1 MIIEKFSLK
10 VLDAVDRAGRLAV
23 KHGHRNTTEWHLLT
37 ALLQQEDT
45 YLKRLLVSA
54 EVDIDVL
61 AHKVDTRLIGLPRA
75 GSTDQTTPISRTL
88 ERVFVNAEEHAGSAA
103 ERYIRINH
111 LMLGLLDDGDVR
123 TMIDET
129 GGRRHELVR
138 ALREARATPDASA
151 QRGTGAGTGTGTAAA
166 GPASANGS
174 AAPQG
179 SSAAPSPATVS
190 AAIEGESLAKY
201 ARDLTAAARDGELD
215 PLIGRDAEVQLAVEI
230 LCRRRKNNP
239 ILIGEPG
246 VGKTAIVEGLAQ
258 RIVDGRVPDDL
269 QRCRL
274 MSLDLAAVVAGARY
288 RGEFEERLQR
298 ILAEVAE
305 AGNIILLIGA
315 GGQEGSMD
323 AANMLKP
330 ALSRGQLRCMGAT
343 STEEYRKRIEKDA
356 ALMRRF
362 QVINVPEPSVEES
375 VAMLRGAKEKYETH
389 HGIRLMDEAI
399 SAAVKFSRRYVT
411 DRYLPDKAFDLI
423 DQTAASVRLALVGK
437 PEALEQI
444 DRQIVRLEIETH
456 ALARESAPRV
466 RERLAVAQAELA
478 ALKIESA
485 ALTTRWEREKK
496 ANTVVHEAKKALEDA
511 LREKEAKLAVQ
522 DFARVAEL
530 QYKVIPECERVLAEF
545 ADLNLSSGPLL
556 QTEVSEGHVAAT
568 VSRITGIPAASMVES
583 EKERLL
589 QLEAHLRRRVIGQ
602 DDALSAV
609 ARAVRRARAGVQNP
623 NRPIASFLMLGPT
636 GVGKTELAKAL
647 AELLFDDERAL
658 VRLDMSEYMEKH
670 SAAMLVGAPPGY
682 VGYEEGG
689 VLTNKIRR
697 RPYSVILFDEV
708 EKGHNDVY
716 NLFLQLLDDGRLT
729 DTQGITVDFTNAI
742 VVMTS
747 NLGSEFMRVCE
758 TPQETAEMNQQVM
771 HAVRGKFRP
780 EFLNRLDEVMIFKPL
795 TMEVMKPIVDIQLG
809 KLQARLRE
817 RRIELSIDDAA
828 RTVLAEAGYNPAY
841 GARPLQRVVQS
852 RLQDP
857 LAQFIVEGAI
867 IDGQSVAVTAAEK
880 ELVIEPGPKPVEDGE
895 PAAGHVAA
903 PRSQPP
909 APGAAAGV
917 ARA

>member
-1 MIIEKFSLK
+1 MMIEKFSTK

-23 KHGHRNTTEWHLLT
+23 KHGHRHTTEWHLFT
-37 ALLQQEDT
+37 ALLQQDDT
-45 YLKRLLVSA
+45 YLKGVLASA
-54 EVDIDVL
+54 EVDINALV
-61 AHKVDTRLIGLPRA
+61 HKVDTRLIGLPRA
-75 GSTDQTTPISRTL
+75 GSSDQATPISRTL
-88 ERVFVNAEEHAGSAA
+88 ERVFVNAEEHASAA
-103 ERYIRINH
+103 AEKYIRVNH

-123 TMIDET
+123 QTIDET
-129 GGRRHELVR
+129 GGRRRELVR
-138 ALREARATPDASA
+138 ALREPRPSRDV
-151 QRGTGAGTGTGTAAA
+151 AAA
-166 GPASANGS
+166 GGNGAKPSANGA
-174 AAPQG
+174 AAPHG
-179 SSAAPSPATVS
+179 GAGAATPGAVS
-190 AAIEGESLAKY
+190 ASIEGESLAKY
-201 ARDLTAAARDGELD
+201 ARDLTAAARAGELD

-258 RIVDGRVPDDL
+258 RIVDGRVPEDL
-269 QRCRL
+269 QRCRV
-274 MSLDLAAVVAGARY
+274 MALDLAAVVAGARY

-298 ILAEVAE
+298 IVADVAE
-305 AGNIILLIGA
+305 AGNIILFIDEIHMLIGA

-323 AANMLKP
+323 AANILKP

-362 QVINVPEPSVEES
+362 QVVNVPEPSVDETIS
-375 VAMLRGAKEKYETH
+375 MLRGAKEKYETH
-389 HGIRLMDEAI
+389 HGIPLMDEAI
-399 SAAVKFSRRYVT
+399 SAAVKLSRRYVT
-411 DRYLPDKAFDLI
+411 DRFLPDKAFDLL
-423 DQTAASVRLALVGK
+423 DQTAASVRLAATAK
-437 PEALEQI
+437 PAAVEQL

-456 ALARESAPRV
+456 ALGRETSPRM
-466 RERLAVAQAELA
+466 RDRLAVAQVELA
-478 ALKIESA
+478 TLKAESA

-496 ANTVVHEAKKALEDA
+496 AHAVVHEARKALDEA
-511 LREKEAKLAVQ
+511 LREKEAKVAAQ

-545 ADLNLSSGPLL
+545 ADLDLASSPLP
-556 QTEVSEGHVAAT
+556 QTEVGEGDVAAT

-589 QLEAHLRRRVIGQ
+589 QLESHLCRRVVGQ
-602 DDALSAV
+602 DEALAAV

-658 VRLDMSEYMEKH
+658 VRIDMSEYMEKH

-697 RPYSVILFDEV
+697 RPYSVVLFDEV

-729 DTQGITVDFTNAI
+729 DTQGVTVDFTNTI
-742 VVMTS
+742 VMMTS
-747 NLGSEFMRVCE
+747 NLGSEFMRATS
-758 TPQETAEMNQQVM
+758 TPEETAEMNQQVM
-771 HAVRGKFRP
+771 QVVRTKFRP
-780 EFLNRLDEVMIFKPL
+780 EFLNRLDEVMIFKAL
-795 TMEVMKPIVDIQLG
+795 TMEVMKPIVDIQLAR
-809 KLQARLRE
+809 LQARLRE

-841 GARPLQRVVQS
+841 GARPLQRVLQS

-857 LAQFIVEGAI
+857 LAQKIVEGAI
-867 IDGQSVAVTAAEK
+867 VDGQRVDVTAAAQD
-880 ELVIEPGPKPVEDGE
+880 LVIAPGPKPEPDGD
-895 PAAGHVAA
+895 AAAAARVVA
-903 PRSQPP
+903 PRSLPT
-909 APGAAAGV
+909 APGAAANV
-917 ARA
+917 ASA